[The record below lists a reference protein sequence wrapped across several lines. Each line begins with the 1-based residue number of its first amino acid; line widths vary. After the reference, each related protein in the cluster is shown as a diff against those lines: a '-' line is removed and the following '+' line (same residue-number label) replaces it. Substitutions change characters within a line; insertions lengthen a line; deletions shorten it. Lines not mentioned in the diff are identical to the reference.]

1 MRSMTGYGRGEHSQ
15 DGIKVTVELRSVNRK
30 QAEILVRLP
39 GEIEGLE
46 TRLREELNRTVSRGR
61 VECQV
66 VMEKPGGRSGGG
78 INREVAA
85 AFAGELRTL
94 SEELGLTGG
103 VTLEAL
109 MRCPGVVETEVA
121 SADPDTAWPRV
132 EPAFRQAVKA
142 FNGMRDREGAA
153 LEADLSVRIA
163 ALKAGVGRILVQAPE
178 VQRRFR
184 DQLLQRI
191 RAAGLESIA
200 PDDDRLLKEVVFFAD
215 RSDIAEELARLESH
229 FGQFEDCRRAT
240 EPVGRKLDF
249 LAQEMNREVNT
260 IGSKANDALISG
272 DVVLLKTELERF
284 REQAQNLE

>member
-1 MRSMTGYGRGEHSQ
+1 MTGYGRGEHSQ
-15 DGIKVTVELRSVNRK
+15 DGIKMTVELRSVNRK

-66 VMEKPGGRSGGG
+66 VMEKPGGRLGGG

-85 AFAGELRTL
+85 AFAVELRAL
-94 SEELGLTGG
+94 AQDLGLTGG

-109 MRCPGVVETEVA
+109 IRCPGVVETETA
-121 SADPDTAWPRV
+121 STDPDTAWPRV

-142 FNGMRDREGAA
+142 FNAMRDREGSA
-153 LEADLSVRIA
+153 LEADLGVRIA
-163 ALKAGVGRILVQAPE
+163 SLKAGVGRILVQAPE

-200 PDDDRLLKEVVFFAD
+200 PDDERLLKEVVFFAD
-215 RSDIAEELARLESH
+215 RSDVAEELARLESH
-229 FGQFEDCRRAT
+229 FAQFEDTRRAT

-284 REQAQNLE
+284 REQAQNVE